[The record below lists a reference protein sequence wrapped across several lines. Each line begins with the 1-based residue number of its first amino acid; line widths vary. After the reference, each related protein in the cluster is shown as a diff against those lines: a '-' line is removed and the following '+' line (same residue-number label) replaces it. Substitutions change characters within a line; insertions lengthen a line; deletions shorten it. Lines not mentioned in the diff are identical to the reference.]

1 MQLTTILTVAGV
13 AFSAAFGVSAKQ
25 DAALTTVWKPTATV
39 VQTKTFTG
47 TRVEEIWTTVP
58 PYEWL
63 TTYPITWTATETETQ
78 FTPVVTNAAREVV
91 GERRHARDFQQ
102 S

>member
-1 MQLTTILTVAGV
+1 MQLTTILTLAGV
-13 AFSAAFGVSAKQ
+13 ALSAAFGVSAKQ
-25 DAALTTVWKPTATV
+25 DAKATTIWQPTATV
-39 VQTKTFTG
+39 VQTKTYTG
-47 TRVEEIWTTVP
+47 TRVEEIWTTTP

-78 FTPVVTNAAREVV
+78 YKPVVTNVARQVV